1 MKKSSKPAVDAT
13 QKESTQA
20 TLPADQN
27 QMCGTFLLRK
37 GLNSMNDIQR
47 ARLNKT
53 MNESGLLPFI

>member
-1 MKKSSKPAVDAT
+1 MKKPSKPAVDAT

-27 QMCGTFLLRK
+27 RVCGTFLLRK

-47 ARLNKT
+47 AGFFRAMKA
-53 MNESGLLPFI
+53 SGLSPFI

>member
-1 MKKSSKPAVDAT
+1 MNKPSKQAFDAA

-27 QMCGTFLLRK
+27 RVCGTFLLRK
-37 GLNSMNDIQR
+37 GINSMNDIQR

-53 MNESGLLPFI
+53 MKESDLLPFI

>member
-1 MKKSSKPAVDAT
+1 MNKPSKQAVDTA

-27 QMCGTFLLRK
+27 RVCGTFLLRK

-47 ARLNKT
+47 ARLFKT
-53 MNESGLLPFI
+53 MKESGLLPFI